1 MRLAS
6 AVIKV
11 LALAIYLAAV
21 TSLFWPVP
29 AGEVLRMVT
38 LVVFVGHVLEGL
50 VLFRYLKTW
59 NGPLFH
65 SVLLCLLF
73 GLLHWGPLVWAARQ
87 RGRFNAT

>member
-1 MRLAS
+1 M
-6 AVIKV
+6 IKV

-21 TSLFWPVP
+21 ASLFWPIP
-29 AGEVLRMVT
+29 AGEVLRIVT
-38 LVVFVGHVLEGL
+38 LVVLGAHVLEGL
-50 VLFRYLKTW
+50 VLSKYLKTW
-59 NGPLFH
+59 DGPLFH